1 MKKTIIL
8 LLISLTCYSQSG
20 VVKYETISKK
30 YLENNKNSENAS
42 KDVTDLLKLIE
53 NTSLEVTLNF
63 NSQTSHFFIDD
74 KRNNSEIKTTETI
87 SRLLMEFNIT
97 YTFLK
102 DSSVYQLIDN
112 VLVHNKIK
120 LNWKI
125 ENESKKIDDYICY
138 KATLVEKYKNRMN
151 EEKQKTVVAWFCPE
165 IPYSFG
171 PNEYYGLP
179 GLILELEKDE
189 NKYVAKKITLSKE
202 TITIELPNKKVIS
215 KEEYSKKLKANSQ
228 F

>member
-20 VVKYETISKK
+20 LVKYETISKK
-30 YLENNKNSENAS
+30 YLENNKNAENAS

-202 TITIELPNKKVIS
+202 TIAIELPKKKVIS
-215 KEEYSKKLKANSQ
+215 KEEYSKKLKENSQ

>member
-30 YLENNKNSENAS
+30 YLENKKNSENAS

-202 TITIELPNKKVIS
+202 TIAIELPKKKVIS
-215 KEEYSKKLKANSQ
+215 KEEYSKKLKENSQ

>member
-63 NSQTSHFFIDD
+63 NSQTSYFFIDD

-97 YTFLK
+97 YTVLK

-112 VLVHNKIK
+112 VLVHNKTK

-151 EEKQKTVVAWFCPE
+151 EEKHKTIVAWFCPE

-202 TITIELPNKKVIS
+202 TIAIELPKKKVIS
-215 KEEYSKKLKANSQ
+215 KEEYSKKLKENSQ

>member
-202 TITIELPNKKVIS
+202 TIAIELPKKKVIS

>member
-179 GLILELEKDE
+179 GLI
-189 NKYVAKKITLSKE
+189 
-202 TITIELPNKKVIS
+202 
-215 KEEYSKKLKANSQ
+215 
-228 F
+228 

>member
-20 VVKYETISKK
+20 LVKYETISKK
-30 YLENNKNSENAS
+30 YLENNKNAENAS

-189 NKYVAKKITLSKE
+189 NKYVATKITLSKE
-202 TITIELPNKKVIS
+202 TIAIELPKKKVIS

>member
-30 YLENNKNSENAS
+30 YLENNKNSENAG

>member
-202 TITIELPNKKVIS
+202 TIAIELPKKKVIS
-215 KEEYSKKLKANSQ
+215 KEEYSKKLKENSQ

>member
-20 VVKYETISKK
+20 LVKYETISKK
-30 YLENNKNSENAS
+30 YLENNKNAENAS

-63 NSQTSHFFIDD
+63 NSQTSYFFIDD

-202 TITIELPNKKVIS
+202 TIAIELPKKKVIS
-215 KEEYSKKLKANSQ
+215 KEEYSKKLKENSQ

>member
-63 NSQTSHFFIDD
+63 NSQTCHFFIDD

>member
-1 MKKTIIL
+1 MKKIL
-8 LLISLTCYSQSG
+8 FVILINCLTYAQSG
-20 VVKYETISKK
+20 VVMYETISKK

-63 NSQTSHFFIDD
+63 NSQTSYFFIDD

-97 YTFLK
+97 YTVLK

-202 TITIELPNKKVIS
+202 TIAIELPKKKVIS

>member
-20 VVKYETISKK
+20 VVKYETLSRK
-30 YLENNKNSENAS
+30 YLENNKKTEDAS
-42 KDVTDLLKLIE
+42 QEARDLIQLIE
-53 NTSLEVTLNF
+53 KSSFEATLNF
-63 NSQTSHFFIDD
+63 NKEKSFFFIDD
-74 KRNNSEIKTTETI
+74 KKNSSEIKLEEKV
-87 SRLLMEFNIT
+87 SRLLMGYNIT

-102 DSSVYQLIDN
+102 DSSFYQLIDN
-112 VLVHNKIK
+112 VLVHNTLT

-125 ENESKKIDDYICY
+125 ENESKKIDNYICY
-138 KATLVEKYKNRMN
+138 KATLIEKYKNRMN

-189 NKYVAKKITLSKE
+189 NKYVATKITLSKE
-202 TITIELPNKKVIS
+202 TIAIELPKKKVIS

>member
-20 VVKYETISKK
+20 LVKYETISKK
-30 YLENNKNSENAS
+30 YLENNKNAENAS

-202 TITIELPNKKVIS
+202 TIAIELPKKKVIS

>member
-1 MKKTIIL
+1 MKKILFL
-8 LLISLTCYSQSG
+8 LLINCLTYAQSG
-20 VVKYETISKK
+20 TVVYETISKK
-30 YLENNKNSENAS
+30 YLENNKNSKNAS

-53 NTSLEVTLNF
+53 NTSLEATLNF
-63 NSQTSHFFIDD
+63 NSQTSYFFIDD
-74 KRNNSEIKTTETI
+74 KRNNSEITTAETI

-138 KATLVEKYKNRMN
+138 KATLVEKYKNRQN
-151 EEKQKTVVAWFCPE
+151 QDKEKTIVAWFCPE

-179 GLILELEKDE
+179 GLILELEKGE
-189 NKYVAKKITLSKE
+189 NKYIAKKITLSKE
-202 TITIELPNKKVIS
+202 TIAIELPKKKIIS
-215 KEEYSKKLKANSQ
+215 KEEYHKKLKENSH

>member
-179 GLILELEKDE
+179 GLIQELEKDE

>member
-8 LLISLTCYSQSG
+8 LLISLTSYSQSG
-20 VVKYETISKK
+20 VIKYETISKK
-30 YLENNKNSENAS
+30 YLENNKKSENAS
-42 KDVTDLLKLIE
+42 KDVKDLIKLIE
-53 NTSLEVTLNF
+53 SNSFETTLNF
-63 NSQTSHFFIDD
+63 NKEKSFFFIND
-74 KRNNSEIKTTETI
+74 KKNESEIKLEEKV
-87 SRLLMEFNIT
+87 SRLLMSFNIT

-112 VLVHNKIK
+112 VLVHNKTK

-202 TITIELPNKKVIS
+202 TIAIELPKKKVIS